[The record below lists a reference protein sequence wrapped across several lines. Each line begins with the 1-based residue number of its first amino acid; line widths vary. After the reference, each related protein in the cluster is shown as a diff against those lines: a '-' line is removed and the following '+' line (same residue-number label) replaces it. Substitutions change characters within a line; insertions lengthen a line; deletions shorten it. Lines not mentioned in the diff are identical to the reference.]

1 MRAADSSAGAA
12 SSSAAGPSGGK
23 GGSRGDPVVSTDHA
37 VPDSDDREWSW
48 YGWQDRDR
56 RDEWDWRYGDHRE
69 WEDRRGD
76 RQGRDD
82 YYEDYHYGGSRGDRQ
97 GWDDYY
103 EDRHQDY
110 YEDRCWEYHRE
121 DDRSGW
127 RDWGDRPMSGMVGR
141 AGVADVDCLAK
152 VRWLTQ

>member
-1 MRAADSSAGAA
+1 MQKVRGQWQDVAIMHHTRDHYYYPKSTEPSPMKEPSA
-12 SSSAAGPSGGK
+12 K
-23 GGSRGDPVVSTDHA
+23 QMD
-37 VPDSDDREWSW
+37 WSW

-110 YEDRCWEYHRE
+110 YEDRRWEYHRE